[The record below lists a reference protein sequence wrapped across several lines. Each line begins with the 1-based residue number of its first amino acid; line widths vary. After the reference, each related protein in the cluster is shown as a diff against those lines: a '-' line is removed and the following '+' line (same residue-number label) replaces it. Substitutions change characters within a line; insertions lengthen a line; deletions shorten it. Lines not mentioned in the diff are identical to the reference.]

1 MHEITERIK
10 IVIDYSRVVTFRQFA
25 AEIGVNYATFYNQI
39 VGKREVSLFVIQK
52 ILLRFPEIE
61 ERWLV
66 LGEGN
71 MWSRKSLAALNRSK
85 Q

>member
-10 IVIDYSRVVTFRQFA
+10 IVIDYSKVVTFRQFA

-71 MWSRKSLAALNRSK
+71 MLSRKSLAALNRSK